1 MQNKYKLPDDIRK
14 TVIDLVKGY
23 ERRKKKIARLEREI
37 CSAPGA
43 KYEIIKTE
51 HGEERVY
58 LPSGK
63 GGTSSPVEQQ
73 AAELEKKIYNS
84 FDYKCV
90 KAIESA
96 LESLPLSNYNNE
108 LAKKVKD
115 CIIASCVYGK
125 KFVFRYS
132 GIVGISERT
141 FYRAR
146 HLFLYL
152 VAQKLDFL

>member
-23 ERRKKKIARLEREI
+23 ERRKKKIAQKEREI
-37 CSAPGA
+37 CSTPGGR
-43 KYEIIKTE
+43 YETIKTE
-51 HGEERVY
+51 LGEERVF

-63 GGTSSPVEQQ
+63 GGTSSPIEQQ
-73 AAELEKKIYNS
+73 AARLERLHNS

-90 KAIESA
+90 TAIDSA
-96 LESLPLSNYNNE
+96 LEALPLKNYNPE
-108 LAKKVKD
+108 LAKKVRD

-125 KFVFRYS
+125 KFKFRYS
-132 GIVGISERT
+132 GIVGIEASR
-141 FYRAR
+141 FYQLRS
-146 HLFLYL
+146 LFLIS

>member
-23 ERRKKKIARLEREI
+23 ERRKKKIARQEREI
-37 CSAPGA
+37 CSMPGG
-43 KYEIIKTE
+43 KYETIKTE
-51 HGEERVY
+51 LGEERVY

-73 AAELEKKIYNS
+73 AARLEKLHNS

-90 KAIESA
+90 KAIDSA
-96 LESLPLSNYNNE
+96 LEALPLKNYTPE
-108 LAKKVKD
+108 LATKVRG

-132 GIVGISERT
+132 GIAGISRET
-141 FYRAR
+141 FYRER
-146 HLFLYL
+146 SHFLYL
-152 VAQKLDFL
+152 VAKKLDFI

>member
-1 MQNKYKLPDDIRK
+1 MQNKYKLPDDIRR

-23 ERRKKKIARLEREI
+23 ERRKKKIAQKEREI
-37 CSAPGA
+37 CSTPGGR
-43 KYEIIKTE
+43 YETIKTE
-51 HGEERVY
+51 LGEERVF

-63 GGTSSPVEQQ
+63 GGTSSPIEQQ
-73 AAELEKKIYNS
+73 AARLEKLHQG

-90 KAIESA
+90 KAIESSLDA
-96 LESLPLSNYNNE
+96 LPLKNYNPE
-108 LAKKVKD
+108 LAKKVRD
-115 CIIASCVYGK
+115 CIIASCVHGK

-132 GIVGISERT
+132 GIIGISERT

>member
-23 ERRKKKIARLEREI
+23 ERRKKKIAQKEREI
-37 CSAPGA
+37 CSTPGGR
-43 KYEIIKTE
+43 YETVKTE
-51 HGEERVY
+51 LGEERVF

-63 GGTSSPVEQQ
+63 GGTSSPIEQQ
-73 AAELEKKIYNS
+73 AARLEKLHQG

-90 KAIESA
+90 KAIESSLDA
-96 LESLPLSNYNNE
+96 LPLKNYNPE
-108 LAKKVKD
+108 LAKKVRD

-125 KFVFRYS
+125 KFKFRYS
-132 GIVGISERT
+132 GIVGIEATR
-141 FYRAR
+141 FYQLRS
-146 HLFLYL
+146 LFLIS

>member
-23 ERRKKKIARLEREI
+23 ERRKKKIAQKEREI
-37 CSAPGA
+37 CSTPGGR
-43 KYEIIKTE
+43 YETIKTE
-51 HGEERVY
+51 LGEERVF

-63 GGTSSPVEQQ
+63 GGTSSPIEQQ
-73 AAELEKKIYNS
+73 AARLEKLHNS

-90 KAIESA
+90 KAIESSLDA
-96 LESLPLSNYNNE
+96 LPLKNYNPE
-108 LAKKVKD
+108 LAKKVRD

-125 KFVFRYS
+125 KFKFRYS
-132 GIVGISERT
+132 GIVGIEATR
-141 FYRAR
+141 FYQLRS
-146 HLFLYL
+146 LFLIS